1 MQEGR
6 EGIRI
11 PSELGSV
18 GVGGEGCAAASA
30 TDDHEEGHT
39 FHPATEERRDT
50 EKRLVRRMSDP
61 LFQRYFPNRLNRSSE
76 RHTMP
81 KKHEGPPVETESYL
95 NKWADQKVS

>member
-50 EKRLVRRMSDP
+50 EKRLVRRMSVPNP
-61 LFQRYFPNRLNRSSE
+61 LSNPSCLSRYFQI
-76 RHTMP
+76 
-81 KKHEGPPVETESYL
+81 G
-95 NKWADQKVS
+95 

>member
-6 EGIRI
+6 EGIGI
-11 PSELGSV
+11 PSQELGSV

-50 EKRLVRRMSDP
+50 EKRLVRRMSAARGYS
-61 LFQRYFPNRLNRSSE
+61 L
-76 RHTMP
+76 
-81 KKHEGPPVETESYL
+81 
-95 NKWADQKVS
+95 

>member
-50 EKRLVRRMSDP
+50 EKRLVRRMSVAELVWP
-61 LFQRYFPNRLNRSSE
+61 RLLRQSSSSGIFQI
-76 RHTMP
+76 
-81 KKHEGPPVETESYL
+81 G
-95 NKWADQKVS
+95 

>member
-50 EKRLVRRMSDP
+50 EKRLVRRMSVARGI
-61 LFQRYFPNRLNRSSE
+61 FQI
-76 RHTMP
+76 
-81 KKHEGPPVETESYL
+81 G
-95 NKWADQKVS
+95 